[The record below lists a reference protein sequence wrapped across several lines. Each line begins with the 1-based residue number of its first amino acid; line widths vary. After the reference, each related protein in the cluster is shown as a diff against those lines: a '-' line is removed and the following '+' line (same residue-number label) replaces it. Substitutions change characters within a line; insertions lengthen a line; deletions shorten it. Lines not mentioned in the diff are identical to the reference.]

1 VLTLTSSSEIDALF
15 KTGRR
20 GGTELL
26 VVLKTQTPQGR
37 GPQGRVLFVAGKKL
51 GDAVMR
57 NRCKRV
63 MREAVRRVGGPWPG
77 SDVAVMAR
85 AGVATASPAA
95 IDASLVDGLRRAGV
109 TR

>member
-26 VVLKTQTPQGR
+26 VVLKIQTPQGR
-37 GPQGRVLFVAGKKL
+37 GPEGRVLFVAGKKL

-63 MREAVRRVGGPWPG
+63 MREAVRRAGGPWHG

-85 AGVATASPAA
+85 AGIATASPAA
-95 IDASLVDGLRRAGV
+95 IDASLAEGLRRAGV